1 MVGLHR
7 APGSF
12 FYYCGVVA
20 LLSQVATGL
29 GFAISTACPSL
40 VIGSAIAPPFLTM
53 LALGG
58 GLFASTD
65 RLRPYWYWI
74 EKLSFMRHAY
84 ILLMR
89 NELYN
94 VHNITCDSRR
104 WGVDFCMR
112 HPRDGRAVLR
122 LLQFDGDPQSESVYM
137 WLSLVVLFFLLRLIT
152 VVILTVAARAR
163 M

>member
-1 MVGLHR
+1 
-7 APGSF
+7 
-12 FYYCGVVA
+12 
-20 LLSQVATGL
+20 
-29 GFAISTACPSL
+29 STACPSL
-40 VIGSAIAPPFLTM
+40 MIGSAITPPILIP

-74 EKLSFMRHAY
+74 EKPSFMRHTY

-94 VHNITCDSRR
+94 VHNITCDNRR
-104 WGVDFCMR
+104 WGDDYCIN
-112 HPRDGRAVLR
+112 HPRDGRTVLR

-137 WLSLVVLFFLLRLIT
+137 WVSLLVLFFLLRLIT
-152 VVILTVAARAR
+152 VVTLTVAARAR